1 MSFNLPR
8 AGGVRLPS
16 PRVQLENYKRREKNQ
31 EKRPK
36 KHRLQLLPRR
46 SPPEGLEP
54 FAFTIHQR
62 LHSFGGPRQ
71 TAERRSGSQLPRPT
85 WNCDSSDTADPTY
98 GGAGELRAEP
108 KRGEEVKSLNL
119 VSYRRGAGEKE
130 EQPLKIPAD
139 RLRLN
144 Y

>member
-1 MSFNLPR
+1 MSFNLPGS
-8 AGGVRLPS
+8 GGVRLSS
-16 PRVQLENYKRREKNQ
+16 PRVRLENYKRSEKKK

-36 KHRLQLLPRR
+36 KHRLQLLPRW

-62 LHSFGGPRQ
+62 LHSFRGPRQ
-71 TAERRSGSQLPRPT
+71 TAGRRSGSQLPRPT

-108 KRGEEVKSLNL
+108 KGGVKSLNL

-130 EQPLKIPAD
+130 EQPQKIPAD